1 MEKRIGTV
9 VAMDSELEMLVKNLG
24 LRKEPRPGGLE
35 FLTGT
40 LPGGAPLVVCK
51 SGIGKV
57 NAALGVSSMIEHY
70 GVSCV
75 VSTGVCGVLCRDGSI
90 SQKDII
96 VSSQAF
102 YHDVWCGFDNA
113 PGQVQ
118 GLPAVFP
125 ALSSDAQALEQVR
138 TTVEKAYGGHVVC
151 APIASGDWFVD
162 TVEKAEAILEEF
174 PSAVGVDMESGAI
187 AQTCT
192 RYGVPWLSMRMVSDS
207 PLSHGSARQYA
218 DFWSIA
224 PGGLSIALG
233 AALGYLQ
240 NKL

>member
-1 MEKRIGTV
+1 
-9 VAMDSELEMLVKNLG
+9 MDSELEMLVKNLG
-24 LRKEPRPGGLE
+24 LREESCPGGLE

-40 LPGGAPLVVCK
+40 LPGGVPVVVGK

-138 TTVEKAYGGHVVC
+138 AAVEKAYGGHVVC

-218 DFWSIA
+218 DFWSTA
-224 PGGLSIALG
+224 PGGLSTALG
-233 AALGYLQ
+233 AALEYLQ